1 MNATLC
7 PMKGFAWIF
16 LLLIALPQWV
26 NSHPHGWI
34 DIRVNVVMN
43 EAGQLA
49 ALEQRWKMDPFYSL
63 ALIEELNLLGA
74 TGKSEALRLMADEIQ
89 QNLTAEQYNTEAE
102 INDTRLAFGPV
113 ETYELAEIE
122 QQIVFMFT
130 LPLSTPI
137 SMQAAT
143 LQYQIFEPTYF
154 LEMLHEEDRNQPI
167 PEALTVTGPLQCET
181 RIIAADP
188 DPALVMEAAELG
200 IDEEGEHGLGRFF
213 ADTGEVV
220 CQ

>member
-1 MNATLC
+1 
-7 PMKGFAWIF
+7 MKGFAWIF